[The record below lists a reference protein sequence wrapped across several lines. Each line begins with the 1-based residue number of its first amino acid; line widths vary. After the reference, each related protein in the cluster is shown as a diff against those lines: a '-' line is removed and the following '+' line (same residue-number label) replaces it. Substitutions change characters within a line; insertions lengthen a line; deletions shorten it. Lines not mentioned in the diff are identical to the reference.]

1 LKKGE
6 VVVNMVL
13 TIERKSKNP
22 RLVPQWEKEP
32 LKTETVEDWEKE
44 EHLQKTFELVI

>member
-1 LKKGE
+1 MFWNKVSHVESKKDE
-6 VVVNMVL
+6 VVANMVL

-22 RLVPQWEKEP
+22 RLVPQWEKE
-32 LKTETVEDWEKE
+32 